1 MEKRIG
7 NEDGLPGREARRML
21 GCGEHPEQQ
30 ADRLHLEFMAY
41 DALTMDHLLGMDRQ
55 YYLLVPWRFI
65 RQSLGRLYLLAALL
79 LFVMAVH
86 HVGGCFLLPA
96 YGILFYKHYLFTL
109 RMRSVNLAPVK
120 FWGLLAAFMLL
131 FFLLCRAVLCLLGWN
146 LY

>member
-1 MEKRIG
+1 
-7 NEDGLPGREARRML
+7 
-21 GCGEHPEQQ
+21 
-30 ADRLHLEFMAY
+30 MAY
-41 DALTMDHLLGMDRQ
+41 VPYEVLTMEQILRSECL

-65 RQSLGRLYLLAALL
+65 LRSLLRIYFAFALL

-109 RMRSVNLAPVK
+109 RMRSVNLAPGK

-131 FFLLCRAVLCLLGWN
+131 FFLLCRAALCLLGWN